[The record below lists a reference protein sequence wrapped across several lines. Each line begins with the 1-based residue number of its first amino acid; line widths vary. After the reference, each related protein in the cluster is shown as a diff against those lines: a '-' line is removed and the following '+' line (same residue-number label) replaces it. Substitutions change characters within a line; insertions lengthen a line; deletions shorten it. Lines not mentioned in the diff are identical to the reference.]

1 MKNKKILVII
11 VAYNSM
17 KWADRCYSSLRDT
30 SVGCDVFTIDNGST
44 DGTPEYIK
52 AHFPEV
58 ILHEAKQN
66 LGFGRANNLGLQKAL
81 DEGYDY
87 VYLLNQDAWVETD
100 TFAKLIETSLR
111 HPEYGVLSPLQMQAD
126 LQHMD
131 DRFVTYVIGENQK
144 KRPYL
149 IEDFYFNR
157 FEDVYET
164 SFVMAAHWFITSHCL
179 QMVGGFSP
187 TFFHYGEDNNYL
199 QRVRYWK
206 LKVGIVPAARAVHD
220 RENNNWSSE
229 KMQYVMNYT
238 QPLVKASNPLGRCK
252 TSYFIKQ
259 NLKQAL
265 RSRNKMLF
273 DYAIRLFNE
282 RKQIISNFRLSLKP
296 CAFLH
301 KAE

>member
-1 MKNKKILVII
+1 MKNNILVII

-17 KWADRCYSSLRDT
+17 KWADRCYLSLRNS
-30 SVGCDVFTIDNGST
+30 SVPCDILTVDNGST
-44 DGTPEYIK
+44 DGTPEYIRQ
-52 AHFPEV
+52 HFPEV
-58 ILHEAKQN
+58 TLYEAKQN
-66 LGFGRANNLGLQKAL
+66 LGFGRANNLGLQKVL

-87 VYLLNQDAWVETD
+87 AYLLNQDAWIEPD
-100 TFAKLIETSLR
+100 TFSNLIAISQKHT
-111 HPEYGVLSPLQMQAD
+111 EYGVLSPLQMQAD

-157 FEDVYET
+157 LEDVYET
-164 SFVMAAHWFITSHCL
+164 SFVMAAHWFITRQCL
-179 QMVGGFSP
+179 QTVGGFSP

-206 LKVGIVPAARAVHD
+206 MKVGIVPTARAVHD

-229 KMQYVMNYT
+229 KMLYVMNYT

-259 NLKQAL
+259 NLKQAIRL
-265 RSRNKMLF
+265 RNKRLF
-273 DYAIRLFNE
+273 DYAFRLYKE
-282 RKQIISNFRLSLKP
+282 RKQIIQNFRLSLNT
-296 CAFLH
+296 CAFLNQ
-301 KAE
+301 